1 MKLSTVVLVAGLA
14 LLAAAVHFGLVDQA
28 HALPFAFFGMAFP
41 ADAIDVV
48 DLRALTDGGFVREDL
63 YRTVFFLQT
72 VADTPF
78 TNLVGNDS
86 AITSDKHEWS
96 FDDVRAIATTN
107 AKVAGADPA
116 TPKAATGSRVTNRTQ
131 ISDGYLAISST
142 AKAAA
147 TLGDGDQMA
156 YETHKELMAI
166 RQDVEA
172 IALTH
177 QASVVGDNNTTAQK
191 TGGFSA
197 WLATNDSFGVGG
209 ASGGYNT
216 STHVVDAPTVG
227 VGRALSWAYVTT
239 QLLALFNKRSD
250 PDYLMSTGAL
260 IQGLN
265 TAIVAGTIKVATP
278 QATMSA
284 NNPPAAQTGQ
294 GWFSGVI
301 SDFGFQ
307 ITFVPNR
314 SQQTYTGGGTSSNV
328 VSCVDVFII
337 NSKMVSM
344 GYLMGY
350 NVVDLGKKSA
360 LRDERHIAV
369 EWLVKPHREDAHA
382 VVRDIKPSTAV
393 TA

>member
-1 MKLSTVVLVAGLA
+1 
-14 LLAAAVHFGLVDQA
+14 
-28 HALPFAFFGMAFP
+28 MAFP
-41 ADAIDVV
+41 SDAIDVV
-48 DLRALTDGGFVREDL
+48 DLRALTDGGFVRESL

-78 TNLVGNDS
+78 TNLVGNDT
-86 AITSDKHEWS
+86 IDSDKHEWT
-96 FDDVRAIATTN
+96 FDDVRAISTTN

-116 TPKAATGSRVTNRTQ
+116 SPKAATGSRVINRAQ
-131 ISDGYLAISST
+131 ISDGYLAVSST
-142 AKAAA
+142 AKQSA
-147 TLGDGDQMA
+147 TMGNGDQMA

-191 TGGFSA
+191 TAGLSA
-197 WLATNDSFGVGG
+197 WIATNDDFGTGG

-227 VGRALSWAYVTT
+227 VGRALSWAKVTA
-239 QLLALFNKRSD
+239 QLLNLFLKRADTSIA
-250 PDYLMSTGAL
+250 MTTGAL
-260 IQGLN
+260 VQGIN

-294 GWFSGVI
+294 GWFSGII

-314 SQQTYTGGGTSSNV
+314 SQQSYTGGGTSSNV
-328 VSCVDVFII
+328 VTCVDLFLLD
-337 NSKMVSM
+337 VSRIAM
-344 GYLMGY
+344 AYLEGY

-369 EWLVKPHREDAHA
+369 QWMTKPYREDAQA
-382 VVRDIKPSTAV
+382 VIRDLKPSTAV

>member
-1 MKLSTVVLVAGLA
+1 
-14 LLAAAVHFGLVDQA
+14 
-28 HALPFAFFGMAFP
+28 MAIP

-78 TNLVGNDS
+78 TNLIGNDS

-96 FDDVRAIATTN
+96 FDDVRVPSTSN
-107 AKVAGADPA
+107 AKIAGDDPA

-131 ISDGYLAISST
+131 ISDGFLQVSST
-142 AKAAA
+142 AKASA

-172 IALTH
+172 IALSH
-177 QASVVGDNNTTAQK
+177 QASVVGNNSNTAQK

-197 WLATNDSFGVGG
+197 WLATNDSLGSGG
-209 ASGGYNT
+209 SSGGYNT

-227 VGRALSWAYVTT
+227 VGRALAWSMVTT
-239 QLLALFNKRSD
+239 QLLALFLKRSD
-250 PDYLMSTGAL
+250 PQYLMSTGAL

-265 TAIVAGTIKVATP
+265 AKIVDATIKVATP

-301 SDFGFQ
+301 SDFGYQ

-314 SQQTYTGGGTSSNV
+314 TQQAYTGGGTSSNV
-328 VSCVDVFII
+328 ASCVDVFIFDP
-337 NSKMVSM
+337 NKVSL
-344 GYLMGY
+344 GYLIGY

-360 LRDERHIAV
+360 LRDDRHIAV

-382 VVRDIKPSTAV
+382 VIRDIKPSTAV

>member
-1 MKLSTVVLVAGLA
+1 
-14 LLAAAVHFGLVDQA
+14 
-28 HALPFAFFGMAFP
+28 MAIP

-78 TNLVGNDS
+78 TNLIGNDS

-96 FDDVRAIATTN
+96 FDDVRVPSTSN
-107 AKVAGADPA
+107 AKIAGDDPA
-116 TPKAATGSRVTNRTQ
+116 SPKAATGSRVTNRTQ
-131 ISDGYLAISST
+131 ISDGFLQVSST
-142 AKAAA
+142 AKASA

-172 IALTH
+172 IALSH
-177 QASVVGDNNTTAQK
+177 QASVVGNNSNTAQK
-191 TGGFSA
+191 TGGS
-197 WLATNDSFGVGG
+197 
-209 ASGGYNT
+209 SGGYNT

-227 VGRALSWAYVTT
+227 VGRALAWSMVTT
-239 QLLALFNKRSD
+239 QLLALFLKRSD
-250 PDYLMSTGAL
+250 PQYLMSTGAL

-265 TAIVAGTIKVATP
+265 AKIVDATIKVATP

-301 SDFGFQ
+301 SDFGYQ

-314 SQQTYTGGGTSSNV
+314 TQQAYTGGGTSSNV
-328 VSCVDVFII
+328 ASCVDVFIFDP
-337 NSKMVSM
+337 NKVSL
-344 GYLMGY
+344 GYLIGY

-360 LRDERHIAV
+360 LRDDRHIAV

-382 VVRDIKPSTAV
+382 VIRDIKPATAV